1 MSDLMMEIGTAANLA
16 GIETLEKSLD
26 ALKKLARQAAEEVE
40 GIGGENGKPSP
51 FEVPDDG
58 IGGRG
63 GREII
68 STLGLISSKAQQTGA
83 VMISS
88 LTLGS
93 GFNRGVFR
101 SLMSGFGAGGLAA
114 GIMTYGIMESS
125 SATDQLNK
133 KLINLNLDPKFA
145 QEMIHISKL
154 MKGTEDDAFH
164 LQKTLKNLHIKQE
177 KMFDFGMVTEL
188 AKVTGRDAAGLFSP
202 SDAQERTSNLRQFMS
217 TLDSETQ
224 DAVAQVMG
232 LSETNLMML
241 RATNAEFDAMRKKA
255 RQVALSISDRDLK
268 AAEKLEDSLAN
279 AGAAWSQLMQPLNTA
294 GMENLAILT
303 ESAAKSAL
311 EFSQAIK
318 DNKSKSFNE
327 KGIMDMIIDAGE
339 FMVDNAPSPK
349 NISSIIDMAKKSLAS
364 DQAAIDRGELPK
376 ALQQKPSN
384 ITISSP
390 ITINMQ
396 PSARP
401 QDVAAEVK
409 KTVSLELTNWAASVT
424 SGGF

>member
-1 MSDLMMEIGTAANLA
+1 MSDDLMLEIGTAANLA

-40 GIGGENGKPSP
+40 GVGGESGKPSP

-58 IGGRG
+58 VTGRG
-63 GREII
+63 GQEALSFLERYKDK
-68 STLGLISSKAQQTGA
+68 LLQVGA
-83 VMISS
+83 VASSS
-88 LTLGS
+88 LALGS

-114 GIMTYGIMESS
+114 GIMTYGIMESA

-154 MKGTEDDAFH
+154 MKGTEDDAFQ

-188 AKVTGRDAAGLFSP
+188 AKITGKDATSLFS
-202 SDAQERTSNLRQFMS
+202 SGDAQERTSNLRKFMS
-217 TLDSETQ
+217 ALDSETQ

-241 RATNAEFDAMRKKA
+241 RATNSEFDAMRKKA
-255 RQVALSISDRDLK
+255 RQVALSISDKDLK
-268 AAEKLEDSLAN
+268 AAENLEDSLAN

-303 ESAAKSAL
+303 KAAAESAL
-311 EFSQAIK
+311 EFNQAMK
-318 DNKSKSFNE
+318 DNKNKSFDE
-327 KGIMDMIIDAGE
+327 KGFLDMIIDAGE
-339 FMVDNAPSPK
+339 FMVENAPSPK

-364 DQAAIDRGELPK
+364 DQAAIERGELPK
-376 ALQQKPSN
+376 ALQQTVVN
-384 ITISSP
+384 QTISP
-390 ITINMQ
+390 NIYIENGAKVDQ
-396 PSARP
+396 
-401 QDVAAEVK
+401 QQAAETQQQFTK
-409 KTVSLELTNWAASVT
+409 MLQQAAKAVRINN
-424 SGGF
+424 